1 METIKEAKQKLEKN
15 NQNKV
20 LQIFEKIPIEN
31 KEELANEILNTNFEE
46 MDYLYKN
53 VNKNSKDPEKIE
65 PIGFYDKNKMDEEEI
80 NKFQRLG
87 EEVVKNNKY
96 AVVTMAGGQG
106 TRLGWK
112 GPKGTF
118 KLDIGEN
125 GKYIFEILIDTLKR
139 ARDKFG
145 EEVYWYIMTS
155 TDNHDDT
162 VNFFEE
168 NNYFGYSKNKIKFF
182 NQNNL
187 PLLDMDGN
195 ILISKDFNIK
205 VASDGNGSVYK
216 SLKNTGMLDDMINI
230 GIEWVYICGVDNIMA
245 NMVDTVFLGLAMQ
258 KNMQTA
264 SKSVKK
270 SYPEEKVG
278 VFCKKNGKPGIQEYI
293 DLTQEQIYAKNS
305 DGELLY
311 GDSI

>member
-106 TRLGWK
+106 TRL
-112 GPKGTF
+112 
-118 KLDIGEN
+118 
-125 GKYIFEILIDTLKR
+125 
-139 ARDKFG
+139 
-145 EEVYWYIMTS
+145 
-155 TDNHDDT
+155 
-162 VNFFEE
+162 
-168 NNYFGYSKNKIKFF
+168 
-182 NQNNL
+182 
-187 PLLDMDGN
+187 
-195 ILISKDFNIK
+195 
-205 VASDGNGSVYK
+205 
-216 SLKNTGMLDDMINI
+216 
-230 GIEWVYICGVDNIMA
+230 
-245 NMVDTVFLGLAMQ
+245 
-258 KNMQTA
+258 
-264 SKSVKK
+264 
-270 SYPEEKVG
+270 
-278 VFCKKNGKPGIQEYI
+278 
-293 DLTQEQIYAKNS
+293 
-305 DGELLY
+305 
-311 GDSI
+311 